1 MRDIELTI
9 VRRGFAANSALREID
24 RSNEHARRVAAGR
37 DARALVTRF
46 SDTHRRNLWH
56 RKHRDLRKFT
66 LVNTIKEDYG
76 PAAFPPCEYKREGCN
91 AGFACAPRPTWRDK
105 RSSARKPGL
114 ITLPGLRLHT
124 RATVVPHCRT
134 RINRYQGWTA
144 DITLAR

>member
-1 MRDIELTI
+1 MRDIELA
-9 VRRGFAANSALREID
+9 RLFGGGSREFRVARD
-24 RSNEHARRVAAGR
+24 RSSEHARRVAAGR

-46 SDTHRRNLWH
+46 SDTLRRNLWH

-66 LVNTIKEDYG
+66 LVNTIKEDYD

-91 AGFACAPRPTWRDK
+91 AGFACALRAPTWRDK

-124 RATVVPHCRT
+124 PEPPLASLPHSNQSLPRMD
-134 RINRYQGWTA
+134 R
-144 DITLAR
+144 